1 MPRRHNLTSTTFV
14 NTQFKCPLSGSIQ
27 MSAIRLNSNVHFDLS
42 FSLLVDFLPSETTG
56 GLMPC
61 SLRNILCSFD
71 SLWGKYVRDKQVIK
85 C

>member
-1 MPRRHNLTSTTFV
+1 MTITMLDSARVMICQH
-14 NTQFKCPLSGSIQ
+14 SIQ

-61 SLRNILCSFD
+61 SDTS
-71 SLWGKYVRDKQVIK
+71 
-85 C
+85 